1 MPLARRHVHAQNHF
15 CLWNNCILSRCK
27 AKHNPLENCTIFI
40 ASNKLRNKNAFVT
53 WQRCTASSASFG
65 AGNKKSGAF
74 RKTGTN
80 APPPFPTALSFLFN
94 VLATGFLCFSSPV
107 PASHYKYDE
116 HTAAAPPPLPLI
128 AQAPLLSFAIAKAL
142 DHTEGVQSDF
152 VLTDRSQD
160 ILVSL
165 LRTEG
170 VLPGEEVEE
179 EENIHHNFALVERWR
194 EVSKV
199 IWGLPLYLKY

>member
-1 MPLARRHVHAQNHF
+1 MAALCITSSTRCC
-15 CLWNNCILSRCK
+15 CLS
-27 AKHNPLENCTIFI
+27 FI
-40 ASNKLRNKNAFVT
+40 WWKQKQKIGSFQKK
-53 WQRCTASSASFG
+53 WQQC
-65 AGNKKSGAF
+65 
-74 RKTGTN
+74 
-80 APPPFPTALSFLFN
+80 PPFLSFLFN
-94 VLATGFLCFSSPV
+94 VLAAGFLCFSSPV

-116 HTAAAPPPLPLI
+116 QNPPFPSLPSPPFDRTS
-128 AQAPLLSFAIAKAL
+128 PLLLLLSSHRLQVQKLSLSSWTTHKRGSNQILLTVSFA
-142 DHTEGVQSDF
+142 
-152 VLTDRSQD
+152 LTDISQD

-199 IWGLPLYLKY
+199 IRGIICQHLGIPKAEPKSTSKICFIHNIRL